1 MKTILVIIFIIISS
15 MSAIAER
22 SEFRDRHNNL
32 VGTRERRGDGYEY
45 RDRHNNLT
53 GTERRQG
60 DRIEFRDRY
69 NNLIGTEERED

>member
-1 MKTILVIIFIIISS
+1 MKTILVIIFIISS